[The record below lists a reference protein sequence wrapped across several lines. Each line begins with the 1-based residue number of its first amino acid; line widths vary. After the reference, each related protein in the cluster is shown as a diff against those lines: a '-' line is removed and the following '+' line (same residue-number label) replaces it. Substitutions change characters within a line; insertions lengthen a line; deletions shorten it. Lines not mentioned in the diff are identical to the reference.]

1 MFIRIKNAIFR
12 EEDIKNIS
20 VKPNI
25 DKVYLRIIFK
35 DDSTFLISC
44 ETEEE
49 AFKLVEEAWKKLDP
63 SNKKKGWLF

>member
-1 MFIRIKNAIFR
+1 MFIKIKNVILR

-20 VKPNI
+20 IKPG

-35 DDSTFLISC
+35 DDSTFFISC

-49 AFKLVEEAWKKLDP
+49 AFKLVETTWDKVNPA
-63 SNKKKGWLF
+63 NKKKGWLF